1 MARNNWVSL
10 LDFQAVVSNNRS
22 IIKTDGSG
30 LTLLAMQPVL
40 AVQPCSS
47 QPNSS
52 PSPGQQ
58 HKKLLGFVQGWVQW
72 GWGKSQGLLWPES
85 RAEQSTAVL
94 VLCSKHAEKSKEIQV
109 GFPQSSSAPF
119 WLMVLIPWL
128 IFSLETSKRKKKN
141 KSQNK
146 ALWKFCCFSV
156 KGIVF

>member
-52 PSPGQQ
+52 S
-58 HKKLLGFVQGWVQW
+58 KKLLGFVQGWVQW
-72 GWGKSQGLLWPES
+72 GWGISQGLL
-85 RAEQSTAVL
+85 
-94 VLCSKHAEKSKEIQV
+94 
-109 GFPQSSSAPF
+109 
-119 WLMVLIPWL
+119 
-128 IFSLETSKRKKKN
+128 
-141 KSQNK
+141 
-146 ALWKFCCFSV
+146 
-156 KGIVF
+156 

>member
-40 AVQPCSS
+40 AVQPRSS

-52 PSPGQQ
+52 S
-58 HKKLLGFVQGWVQW
+58 KKLLGFVQGWVQW
-72 GWGKSQGLLWPES
+72 GWGISQGLLWPES
-85 RAEQSTAVL
+85 WAEQSAAVL

-109 GFPQSSSAPF
+109 GFPQNGSAPF
-119 WLMVLIPWL
+119 WLIVLIPWL
-128 IFSLETSKRKKKN
+128 IFRLETSKRKKKSPN
-141 KSQNK
+141 KTNHYENF
-146 ALWKFCCFSV
+146 AAAM
-156 KGIVF
+156 